1 MMHPAVSDFRILCVE
16 DEPDILRDIV
26 GELRDHG
33 FLVDQASNGLEAIAQ
48 VDRAMP
54 DLIVSD
60 IQMPGLSGTGLLQ
73 HLRARSDAAADIPF
87 IFLTAFGDRDLTI
100 EARRAGA
107 DDYLTKPIDYDLLI
121 AVAQTHLFNTR
132 RRAEQIVRALPRTG
146 MLDLVPNRSELINF
160 LSTQPAGTPYAI
172 VAIDNMMEL
181 AARVGNQDP
190 HFCLTFFKRLERWLK
205 VRIFHVY
212 GQKFVIVANCPAALD
227 RLLATLVKLEVRDR
241 TGGSRAKVAITSSI
255 VSDQLQTP
263 LQVEKTL
270 EDVRAAVRS
279 VQREG
284 GARVVSLHSPQ
295 MATVQLA
302 GAIRSELVNA
312 IRLGQLS
319 IRLQPKVR
327 ACDGITLS
335 AEVLVRWESPVLG
348 ALSPATFIPIVERAG
363 LLPHITD
370 LVLRQTA
377 QCQLELLRRGLP
389 ARLAVNISALE
400 FGLDL
405 PGRLVAIC
413 AEFGADPALI
423 EVEITETA
431 LMQDLHR
438 AGQVI
443 DSLRQQ
449 GVKVALD
456 DFGTGY
462 SSFSY
467 LHQLRIDTLK
477 IDRSFVENVARD
489 SSGQQIVRS
498 MIGLAQGLGL
508 NIVAEGVETEEQ
520 RQWLMNNGCA
530 MMQGYLFAR
539 PFKPADYYMFLSNAF
554 ARASVAGLLPDPQ
567 TDAAKLP
574 Q

>member
-1 MMHPAVSDFRILCVE
+1 M
-16 DEPDILRDIV
+16 
-26 GELRDHG
+26 
-33 FLVDQASNGLEAIAQ
+33 
-48 VDRAMP
+48 
-54 DLIVSD
+54 
-60 IQMPGLSGTGLLQ
+60 
-73 HLRARSDAAADIPF
+73 
-87 IFLTAFGDRDLTI
+87 
-100 EARRAGA
+100 
-107 DDYLTKPIDYDLLI
+107 
-121 AVAQTHLFNTR
+121 
-132 RRAEQIVRALPRTG
+132 
-146 MLDLVPNRSELINF
+146 
-160 LSTQPAGTPYAI
+160 
-172 VAIDNMMEL
+172 
-181 AARVGNQDP
+181 
-190 HFCLTFFKRLERWLK
+190 
-205 VRIFHVY
+205 
-212 GQKFVIVANCPAALD
+212 
-227 RLLATLVKLEVRDR
+227 
-241 TGGSRAKVAITSSI
+241 
-255 VSDQLQTP
+255 
-263 LQVEKTL
+263 
-270 EDVRAAVRS
+270 
-279 VQREG
+279 
-284 GARVVSLHSPQ
+284 
-295 MATVQLA
+295 
-302 GAIRSELVNA
+302 VNA

-443 DSLRQQ
+443 DSLRQK

-467 LHQLRIDTLK
+467 LQQLHIDTLK
-477 IDRSFVENVARD
+477 IDRSFVENVARE

-520 RQWLMNNGCA
+520 RKWLMNNGCA

-539 PFKPADYYMFLSNAF
+539 PFKPADYYMFLSNVF
-554 ARASVAGLLPDPQ
+554 TRASVAGLLPDPQ
-567 TDAAKLP
+567 TGAAKLP